1 MHTLKPLALTAVLA
15 FSLPLPA
22 QTFDVAS
29 IRPSAQSVQFE
40 RDGET
45 KVVPGTL
52 SMRDVT
58 VSTCIKWAYEI
69 QQAQIV
75 PKKGMDNVHYDI
87 VAKTADG
94 TTREQMRIMLRN
106 LLSERFELVLHHEKR
121 ELSGYAL
128 IRSPRGVKIKPSSTQ
143 DGDLFRQNSATGMIA
158 KNMTLAEFVQ
168 YMSGP
173 IGAPLVD
180 ETHLDGKYDLSID
193 FTPYVDLDKP
203 QDQLPGPVAVLNAT
217 FEGELGLRLVP
228 RKVTVD
234 VLVVD
239 RVTSP
244 TEN

>member
-1 MHTLKPLALTAVLA
+1 MLKSLALSVIFAA
-15 FSLPLPA
+15 SLPLPA

-29 IRPSAQSVQFE
+29 IRPSAQSVDFE

-58 VSTCIKWAYEI
+58 VSTCIKWAYEVE
-69 QQAQIV
+69 QAQIV
-75 PKKGMDNVHYDI
+75 PKKDMDSVHYDI

-94 TTREQMRIMLRN
+94 ITSEQMRVMLRN
-106 LLSERFELVLHHEKR
+106 LLTERFGLVFHHEKR
-121 ELSGYAL
+121 ELSAYAL
-128 IRSPRGVKIKPSSTQ
+128 IRSPKGVKIKPSAPQ
-143 DGDLFRQNSATGMIA
+143 DGEIFRRNSATGMIA
-158 KNMTLAEFVQ
+158 KNMTLADFAQ

-173 IGAPLVD
+173 IGAPVVD
-180 ETHLDGKYDLSID
+180 ETHLDGKYDFNID
-193 FTPYVDLDKP
+193 FTPFVDLDKT
-203 QDQLPGPVAVLNAT
+203 QDQLPAAVAVLNAT

-228 RKVTVD
+228 RRATVD

-239 RVTSP
+239 RVTAP